1 MAPLL
6 LRPSQRVYGRP
17 TTYRDNVDCPTI
29 KRETPKINRAN
40 KPKLGRLNKYN
51 LDELDIKNGLGE
63 CCYRAFPDG
72 DIYNRETELPDWD
85 RIFEDKHPYW
95 LERRYFSSRLLVA
108 QYTCIHTIPIIKL
121 EKIQKKQIKN
131 TTFLHQF

>member
-1 MAPLL
+1 MARRSPEKIESMTQCIALMVLIIIIGVFCGALL

-17 TTYRDNVDCPTI
+17 TTYRDNVECPTI

-85 RIFEDKHPYW
+85 RIFEDRHPYW
-95 LERRYFSSRLLVA
+95 LEHRYF
-108 QYTCIHTIPIIKL
+108 P
-121 EKIQKKQIKN
+121 E
-131 TTFLHQF
+131 